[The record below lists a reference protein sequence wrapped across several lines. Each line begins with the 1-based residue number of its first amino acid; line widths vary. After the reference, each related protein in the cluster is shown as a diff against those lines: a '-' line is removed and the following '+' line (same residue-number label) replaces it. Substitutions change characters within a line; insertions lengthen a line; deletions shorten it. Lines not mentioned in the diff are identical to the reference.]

1 MIDLFKRETTDREL
15 ISGGSICV
23 WGPTGSPGKSTFAL
37 NLACELALNGRRV
50 LLIDFDTYSSS
61 VGTLLGINQPPPGLA
76 AAARL
81 AGQGRLDGEQF
92 SRLAIQH
99 QVGKGTLSVLIG
111 LGSDLRWPEIT
122 AEKTKAIIESAH
134 QNFDYA
140 IIDVASPIESGIKQV
155 GGVVERNAATRTA
168 LEICTTAIAIFN
180 ADQVGVK
187 RFCDT
192 YERLCDLARNPILVA
207 NRLRNSALGVGAQR
221 QIEDAIQDLCGCE
234 VKWFIPEDR
243 ASCDGAVLG
252 MVPLAMLKR
261 SSGARQAIA
270 QFARSNFAIGEG
282 RKSTRPSKL
291 S

>member
-1 MIDLFKRETTDREL
+1 
-15 ISGGSICV
+15 
-23 WGPTGSPGKSTFAL
+23 
-37 NLACELALNGRRV
+37 
-50 LLIDFDTYSSS
+50 
-61 VGTLLGINQPPPGLA
+61 LA